1 MGRRCGECEYVY
13 AIDGEIEVGVGLPSD
28 GFFER
33 IADESGTFDGVA
45 VYGRK
50 LAQWEERQFCL
61 LYLGKILKKP

>member
-13 AIDGEIEVGVGLPSD
+13 AEDWERELNGEMTRRGLVSR
-28 GFFER
+28 FE
-33 IADESGTFDGVA
+33 DESGTFDGVA

-50 LAQWEERQFCL
+50 LARWEERQFCL

>member
-13 AIDGEIEVGVGLPSD
+13 AIDADGAEELPSD
-28 GFFER
+28 GLVRRFK
-33 IADESGTFDGVA
+33 DESGTFDGVA

-50 LAQWEERQFCL
+50 LARCEERQFCL